1 MVKEEEKPSLS
12 ISRRRMRRQAEW
24 KVLAQMSLAEP
35 QHGGQPVLQLPGGL
49 VGKGDGQDGPG
60 GGGVQAAQP
69 LLACFIP
76 QPGPGVFLQ
85 KGQIVLG
92 GGLRHLLAVGAPA
105 VLHQVGD
112 AVDEDGGLAA
122 PRPRQQEEGPLGGQG
137 GLLLLRVQPGE
148 LPGDGPPAGLA
159 ESQLLFVIEHM

>member
-1 MVKEEEKPSLS
+1 MEGAGPDIVGGG
-12 ISRRRMRRQAEW
+12 
-24 KVLAQMSLAEP
+24 P
-35 QHGGQPVLQLPGGL
+35 QHPGQAVLQLPGGL